1 MFITNKEITTKE
13 VSPDDLMEAAL
24 LNSDVVYGKAYDF
37 MIPNPNWQYSY
48 ETNRA
53 NVEKSFEVRFI
64 A

>member
-1 MFITNKEITTKE
+1 
-13 VSPDDLMEAAL
+13 MEAAL
-24 LNSDVVYGKAYDF
+24 LNSDVVYGQTYDF
-37 MIPNPNWQYSY
+37 MIPNLNWQHSD